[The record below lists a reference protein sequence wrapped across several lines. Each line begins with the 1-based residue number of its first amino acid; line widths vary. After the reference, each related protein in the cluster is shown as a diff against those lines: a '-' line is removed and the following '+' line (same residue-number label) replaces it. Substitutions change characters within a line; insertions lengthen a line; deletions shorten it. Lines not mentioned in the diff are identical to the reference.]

1 MLLLFPEFA
10 KRLIIQLVPRAS
22 AVPDGTAEADTISIH
37 ADHLN
42 MIKFASKEDNGY
54 RTVACHLQ
62 VLSKSAP
69 EVVALKWVE
78 EARIAAGM

>member
-1 MLLLFPEFA
+1 MFLLLLGFG
-10 KRLIIQLVPRAS
+10 KRLITQVVPRAS
-22 AVPDGTAEADTISIH
+22 AVVPGVPGKAIAIH
-37 ADHLN
+37 ANHRN
-42 MIKFASKEDNGY
+42 MVRFASKEDNGY